1 MQKRMLAI
9 GSQLS
14 SGEIDRFDLR
24 LNQYI
29 TITSFPNTSKNPFIY
44 TLNSNNLRVK
54 ARRNLTYSW
63 VIKHQM
69 KGIKT

>member
-1 MQKRMLAI
+1 MLAI

-14 SGEIDRFDLR
+14 SGEIDRFDLT

-29 TITSFPNTSKNPFIY
+29 TSFRKTSKNPFIY

-54 ARRNLTYSW
+54 ARRNLTYSS
-63 VIKHQM
+63 VIKLQM